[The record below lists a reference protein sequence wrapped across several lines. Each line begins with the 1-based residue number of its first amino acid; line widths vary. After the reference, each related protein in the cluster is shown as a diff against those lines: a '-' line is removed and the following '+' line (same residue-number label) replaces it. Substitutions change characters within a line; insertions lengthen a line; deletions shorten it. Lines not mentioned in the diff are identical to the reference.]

1 MRLLLNTKEVIEFYS
16 LELYILVRKKFSH
29 FKGRF
34 SGINSNFTA
43 PYQGT
48 FYMVFCVVK
57 KKTIFVCL
65 FFQEPNELLATDS
78 IDLKCKI

>member
-1 MRLLLNTKEVIEFYS
+1 MRLLLNTKEVIKFYS

-29 FKGRF
+29 FKGRY
-34 SGINSNFTA
+34 SGVNYNFTA

-57 KKTIFVCL
+57 KKTVFVCFS
-65 FFQEPNELLATDS
+65 FFKNQMIPLTLNVKYD
-78 IDLKCKI
+78 